1 MGSPIRGSDSEAMIS
16 ISSILNKHHRGKIY
30 FGLKNDGTPFG
41 FTVTDSTVRDVSRK
55 IFEAIRPQIIPTV
68 MSEILDGREVIVVEF
83 QGDDVP
89 YSAFGKYYI
98 RTADEDRELS
108 PSELR
113 KIMVGQEYAENWEN
127 KSSNE
132 MIDDVDDRTLRS
144 FYQNAVQCGRMPE
157 YGYDKETILR
167 KLGVLNGDVLSNA
180 GRVLFSSNRP
190 LVLKMAIFATEHK
203 ETFLDIARE

>member
-1 MGSPIRGSDSEAMIS
+1 MF
-16 ISSILNKHHRGKIY
+16 LQNH
-30 FGLKNDGTPFG
+30 F
-41 FTVTDSTVRDVSRK
+41 
-55 IFEAIRPQIIPTV
+55 
-68 MSEILDGREVIVVEF
+68 
-83 QGDDVP
+83 
-89 YSAFGKYYI
+89 
-98 RTADEDRELS
+98 
-108 PSELR
+108 
-113 KIMVGQEYAENWEN
+113 AENWEN

-167 KLGVLNGDVLSNA
+167 ELGVLNGDVLSNA

-203 ETFLDIARE
+203 ETFLDIARAEGNIFQLIDAAIGYIIKNRIHALNCSVFFVPDFIE